1 MKTLIFIRHAKSD
14 WSNLFADDFDRGLN
28 KRGLR
33 DAPFMGDVLA
43 TKNIKPDLILSSPA
57 QRAKLTAIAI
67 AKPLFYPEYKI
78 VYDSCLYTG
87 GIDDII
93 ERIYSVDENIETLM
107 IFGHNPDITDCV
119 NFISGSDID
128 TIPTCAIVAMGLKQ
142 EHWKSVGKNSAKL
155 LFFDTP
161 KKLRKVQGV

>member
-14 WSNLFADDFDRGLN
+14 WSNLLADDFDRGLN

-33 DAPFMGDVLA
+33 DAPFMGDALA

-67 AKPLFYPEYKI
+67 AKRLFYPEYKI

-87 GIDDII
+87 DIADVIKKICSID
-93 ERIYSVDENIETLM
+93 ESIETLM
-107 IFGHNPDITDCV
+107 IFGHNPDMTDYV
-119 NFISGSDID
+119 NFISGSTIGS
-128 TIPTCAIVAMGLKQ
+128 IPTCAMAAMELKKDS
-142 EHWKSVGKNSAKL
+142 WKSVGKNSAKL

-161 KKLRKVQGV
+161 KKLRKLQGV